1 MRLGAEDRKQI
12 HGAIAAAEAKTTA
25 HLAVTIVPASDRYA
39 LYPLLWA
46 AMIAFLAGCAL
57 AFARPDLS
65 LRLGFV
71 VEAAAFAVAALLFEP
86 FASRLFVVPRAVKRD
101 KARALAHREFAA
113 RILGAHR
120 DGILVFAS
128 MGERH
133 VELIATR
140 AVHEAVGEAAWADIA
155 ARFAAAAAQ
164 GRIVEAALGAVAD
177 CGGHLARHF
186 PR

>member
-1 MRLGAEDRKQI
+1 MRLGPEDRKQI
-12 HGAIAAAEAKTTA
+12 HDAIAAAEAKTTA

-46 AMIAFLAGCAL
+46 AMIAFLVGCAL

-65 LRLGFV
+65 LRMGFIF
-71 VEAAAFAVAALLFEP
+71 EAGAFAAAALLFEP
-86 FASRLFVVPRAVKRD
+86 FASRLLIAPRAVKRD

-128 MGERH
+128 LGERH
-133 VELIATR
+133 VEIIATR
-140 AVHEAVGEAAWADIA
+140 AVHDAVGEAEWADIT
-155 ARFAAAAAQ
+155 ARFAASAAQ
-164 GRIVEAALGAVAD
+164 ARIVDAALGAIAD
-177 CGGHLARHF
+177 CGLHLARHF